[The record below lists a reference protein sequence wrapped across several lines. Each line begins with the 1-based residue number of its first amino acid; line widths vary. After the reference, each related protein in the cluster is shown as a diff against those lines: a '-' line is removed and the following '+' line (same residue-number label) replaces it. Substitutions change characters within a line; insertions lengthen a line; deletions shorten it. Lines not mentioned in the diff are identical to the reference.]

1 MRKIYNIL
9 FYVKQG
15 FDKYEKTI
23 KNYCIDMAEEEIKD
37 GELVCTDLIY
47 YSKDLKEKR
56 S

>member
-1 MRKIYNIL
+1 MNDEIISLAVIL
-9 FYVKQG
+9 P
-15 FDKYEKTI
+15 I
-23 KNYCIDMAEEEIKD
+23 SKNYKEEIKD